1 MPQWEKPMGLNEGP
15 HVSQLGPDATIFK
28 KKKKKTEKTKIGF
41 NVELLT
47 SKFLME

>member
-1 MPQWEKPMGLNEGP
+1 MPQWEKPMGLNERP
-15 HVSQLGPDATIFK
+15 HVSQLGPDATRYL
-28 KKKKKTEKTKIGF
+28 KKKKTEKTKIGF